1 MRAEKQWVDHP
12 EAKTSSTKR
21 PHLRLVAP
29 PSEAPPDTP
38 SEKAVKSISES
49 AEIVLVILAQVVLIV
64 GLFMASTFVG

>member
-12 EAKTSSTKR
+12 EARTNNTKR

-38 SEKAVKSISES
+38 SDKAVKSVSEG
-49 AEIVLVILAQVVLIV
+49 AEIFLVILSQAALIV
-64 GLFMASTFVG
+64 GLFMASQFMG